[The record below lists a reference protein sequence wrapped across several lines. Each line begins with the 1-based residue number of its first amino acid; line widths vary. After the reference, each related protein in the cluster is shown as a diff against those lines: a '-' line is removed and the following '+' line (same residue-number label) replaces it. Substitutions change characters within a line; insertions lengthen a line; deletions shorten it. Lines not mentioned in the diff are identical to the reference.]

1 MEKTMSEKDQ
11 QKWNNRYMELAQ
23 FVSNWSTC
31 IRDKRQV
38 GAVIVKNNRLM
49 TLGYNGAPANI
60 QNCRERGYCI
70 RERDNIASGTR
81 MEHCYSI
88 CAEQNAI
95 IQAAKQGLS
104 VEGAV
109 MYSTLSPCPNCARA
123 IITSGIIKVYYKDSY
138 TNPFSVELFKEA
150 GVELI
155 HLES

>member
-1 MEKTMSEKDQ
+1 MKKTMSKADQ
-11 QKWNNRYMELAQ
+11 DKWNKRYMDLAE
-23 FVSNWSTC
+23 FVGNWSTC

-60 QNCRERGYCI
+60 QNCKERGYCI
-70 RERDNIASGTR
+70 RERDNIESGTQ

-95 IQAAKQGLS
+95 IQAAKLGLS

-109 MYSTLSPCPNCARA
+109 MYSTLNPCPNCARA
-123 IITSGIIKVYYKDSY
+123 IITSGIEKVYYKQDY
-138 TNPFSVELFKEA
+138 TNPFSLALFKEA
-150 GVELI
+150 GIELI
-155 HLES
+155 HLKN

>member
-1 MEKTMSEKDQ
+1 MKKVMSKADQ
-11 QKWNNRYMELAQ
+11 DKWNKRYMELAE
-23 FVSNWSTC
+23 FISNWSTC

-49 TLGYNGAPANI
+49 TLGYNGAPSNI

-70 RERDNIASGTR
+70 RERDNIASGTC

-95 IQAAKQGLS
+95 IQAAKLGLS

-123 IITSGIIKVYYKDSY
+123 IITSGIEKVYYKHDY
-138 TNPFSVELFKEA
+138 TNDFSRSLFKEA

-155 HLES
+155 QIKT